1 MALHLLGAAP
11 VWDNAS
17 ERVTGIEILPIAMLD
32 RPRIDVTLR
41 VSGLFRD
48 AFPVLPQL
56 FGQAVRALA
65 ARDEGPEWNPFA
77 GQDPAPRV
85 YGPQPG
91 SYGLGLGNAAE
102 TYTED
107 ARRRAGEAWLAASAH
122 ALDDGAA
129 VSDAKGIRTRV
140 AAADAFVHL
149 QDLPETDLLLA
160 ADYAA
165 HEAGFAAAKAL
176 TGGEAALYH
185 LDARDAARPVARPLT
200 EELARVVRARAANP
214 AWIAGMRRH
223 GFRGAAEIAATLDH
237 LGSFAHLAGAVP
249 PQLFDLYHDA
259 TLGEPAVRAFLADAN
274 PAALVAL
281 EARFAALHAAG
292 LWQTRRNSILASLRT
307 RA

>member
-11 VWDNAS
+11 VWDSAS
-17 ERVTGIEILPIAMLD
+17 ERVTGVEILPLAMLD

-41 VSGLFRD
+41 ISGLFRD
-48 AFPVLPQL
+48 AFPTLPQL

-65 ARDEGPEWNPFA
+65 GRDEPAEWNPFA
-77 GQDPAPRV
+77 VQAPGARV

-91 SYGLGLGNAAE
+91 RYGLGMGDAAE
-102 TYTED
+102 TYTEA
-107 ARRRAGEAWLAASAH
+107 ARQAAGEAWLAASDH
-122 ALDDGAA
+122 AFDGREAQA
-129 VSDAKGIRTRV
+129 DAEGLRARV

-149 QDLPETDLLLA
+149 QDLAETDLLLA

-176 TGGEAALYH
+176 EGGQAALYH
-185 LDARDAARPVARPLT
+185 LDARDPARPVARPLT
-200 EELARVVRARAANP
+200 EELARVVRARAAHP
-214 AWIAGMRRH
+214 GWIAGMMRH

-237 LGSFAHLAGAVP
+237 LGTFAHLAGAVP

-259 TLGEPAVRAFLADAN
+259 TLGQPEVRGFLASAN
-274 PAALVAL
+274 PGALAAM

-292 LWQTRRNSILASLRT
+292 LWKTRRNSILAGLGGP
-307 RA
+307 A